1 MEEPLTLIQRINRVN
16 YFADQIMTALNNP
29 EKRDAFLNKDHS
41 GYRQSTVDAVYLTF
55 SRLKQEILQEKEQA
69 NPNEFHLLDE
79 LMAKLNHILAIF
91 EPIANKSKT
100 EGGSRSA
107 RSRSARSRSA
117 RSRSARS
124 RSARSRSARSRRDR
138 RQKTKKTRKYGRK
151 RKTKKRKNI

>member
-107 RSRSARSRSA
+107 R
-117 RSRSARS
+117 
-124 RSARSRSARSRRDR
+124 
-138 RQKTKKTRKYGRK
+138 RQRVKKTRKYGRK
-151 RKTKKRKNI
+151 RKSKTKTKTKKRKNI